1 MLWENSTSK
10 GRNVEQYDM
19 DGNFIKTWYSTKE
32 ISNTLDISLKQTSS
46 ILSCCKGNQKQ
57 HLDIFGNILVN

>member
-1 MLWENSTSK
+1 MGKNSTSK

-46 ILSCCKGNQKQ
+46 ILSCCK
-57 HLDIFGNILVN
+57 